1 MAPVTRTS
9 EASFRIAV
17 AVIAGL
23 VVVRSI
29 AFVVFEQ
36 LQFDADQAV
45 FGLMALHLSE
55 GRAFPLYTYGQGYIL
70 AVAVWFTAP
79 FVWVLGPTVAALKLP
94 LLGFNLAVITLLLY
108 ALVRDARLSP
118 WAAAVAS
125 LPFALPPV
133 IPASRLLEHAGG
145 NVEPFLSVLLFWVL
159 RGRPVALGLVA
170 AIALRNREFSAY
182 GLVALAVVMVMERRH
197 RERGWW
203 RQCLLAVVAAAFGLG
218 LIAALKPYS
227 AYPSDFVP
235 GFGFGGGN
243 AVLARAGNLVGTF
256 LPALAGAPAPG
267 QAFGLRAT
275 FGHSIAPLLL
285 SGACLAALVGI
296 GKERQPSQDH
306 RGSFPLF
313 LAVTGATAMLAYVAF
328 ARGSDAAPYLRYVLL
343 ALLFPVGLLAA
354 ALARRA
360 SWPRHVAAAG
370 AILWGTLSAADHARL
385 LEGYLTAPPPCP
397 FRELAA
403 YLEGRGI
410 ETGLAD
416 YWTAYPVDY
425 LSGERVRL
433 AGTGLRRVQ
442 AYRVYFEAHKDRGV
456 AVVSTP
462 RCKGGTRVANWCVM
476 GPPAPSKLRDSVAQA
491 MGP

>member
-1 MAPVTRTS
+1 MTRTS
-9 EASFRIAV
+9 EASFRIVV
-17 AVIAGL
+17 AVMAGL
-23 VVVRSI
+23 VVARSI

-36 LQFDADQAV
+36 LHFDADQAV
-45 FGLMALHLSE
+45 LGLMALHLSE

-70 AVAVWFTAP
+70 AVSVWFTAP
-79 FVWVLGPTVAALKLP
+79 FIWLLGPTVAALKLP

-118 WAAAVAS
+118 WAAAVVS

-133 IPASRLLEHAGG
+133 IPASRLLEHIGG
-145 NVEPFLSVLLFWVL
+145 NIEPFLWVLLFWVL

-182 GLVALAVVMVMERRH
+182 GLVALAVVMVMERRY

-203 RQCLLAVVAAAFGLG
+203 RNCLLAIGAAAVGLG

-227 AYPSDFVP
+227 TYPSDFVP
-235 GFGFGGGN
+235 GFGFGGWN
-243 AVLARAGNLVGTF
+243 AAMARARNLAGIF
-256 LPALAGAPAPG
+256 LPALAGAPG
-267 QAFGLRAT
+267 QAFGLRGRST
-275 FGHSIAPLLL
+275 FGYSAAPVLL
-285 SGACLAALVGI
+285 SGACLAALLVIWKGRQ
-296 GKERQPSQDH
+296 ERQDH
-306 RGSFPLF
+306 HRDSFPVFLVVTSAAAMLTYVAIGRGS
-313 LAVTGATAMLAYVAF
+313 
-328 ARGSDAAPYLRYVLL
+328 GSSSYLRYVLL

-354 ALARRA
+354 ALARRG
-360 SWPRHVAAAG
+360 SWPRHVGAAG
-370 AILWGTLSAADHARL
+370 AILWGMLSVADHARL
-385 LEGYLTAPPPCP
+385 LTEYLSSPPPCD

-433 AGTGLRRVQ
+433 AGTGLRRVH
-442 AYRVYFEAHKDRGV
+442 AYRLYLEAHKDLGV
-456 AVVSTP
+456 AIVSTP
-462 RCKGGTRVANWCVM
+462 RCKGGTRVARWCVL
-476 GPPAPSKLRDSVAQA
+476 GPPAPSHLRESVAEA